1 MIIEEHDLLDK
12 YRRLRILTNR
22 IAKLQGTEGYY
33 ENKYSF
39 ATSIWDREVLFISCP
54 KFVGEEDTLYFHY
67 SKDTK
72 ILFVIQINHK
82 RYDFLDK
89 CMNEEQAWLAIH
101 ELEELSY
108 KELELYETV

>member
-1 MIIEEHDLLDK
+1 MIIEGHDLIDK

-33 ENKYSF
+33 ENKYTF
-39 ATSIWDREVLFISCP
+39 GTSLGDREVLCVSCP
-54 KFVGEEDTLYFHY
+54 KFVGEENTLYFHY

-72 ILFVIQINHK
+72 TLFVIQINHK
-82 RYDFLDK
+82 RYDFLNK
-89 CMNEEQAWLAIH
+89 GMNEEQAWLAIH

-108 KELELYETV
+108 KELEKCNE